1 MIRVTIEEFKN
12 DVDKY
17 IEISSSEDVY
27 VVDGNEIITL
37 LTSPQT
43 KAFLDMLIFREQ
55 LNVDPGFD
63 PNKAL
68 EEELMFKNGLKIY

>member
-27 VVDGNEIITL
+27 VIDGNEIITL
-37 LTSPQT
+37 LTNPQT
-43 KAFLDMLIFREQ
+43 KAFLDIIAFRDK
-55 LNVDPGFD
+55 LDVDPDFD
-63 PNKAL
+63 SNKAL
-68 EEELMFKNGLKIY
+68 EEEILSRHGF